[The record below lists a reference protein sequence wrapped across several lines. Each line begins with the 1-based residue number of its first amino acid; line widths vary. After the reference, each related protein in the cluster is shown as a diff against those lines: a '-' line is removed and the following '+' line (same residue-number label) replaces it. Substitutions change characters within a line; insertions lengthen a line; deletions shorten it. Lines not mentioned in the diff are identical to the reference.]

1 MKINQEHVEF
11 NKYKD
16 LKLAQKIH
24 LRKIY
29 IYLVLRLTYSLKS
42 MKKAEDR
49 SGYLFSRRYSNYV
62 FILLFLLYMFDYID
76 RSIVTSMFASIEHD
90 LGITHLQSGM
100 LVSAVY
106 WAIVILTFPVSL
118 LVDRWSRT
126 KTIGL
131 MAIVWSLATALCA
144 LTGNYVQLFMARLLI
159 GVGEAGYAPGGSAMI
174 SGLYP
179 IEKRSK
185 MMGIWNASIPLGTA
199 IGVLMGGIIATRFGW
214 KHAFGLVAIPGLV
227 VAILFLFVK
236 DYKTVDLSF
245 IDKANKRIKMERKD
259 LFREFISKPSIL
271 FSYFGIAAVVFVTTS
286 LLTWLPTYFRNVREV
301 PQDKA
306 GTMASAIMVLALAG
320 APLGGILTDR
330 WRKARIN
337 ARLLLPAITS
347 MVSAL
352 LLFAALFLF
361 RGTAQYV
368 TFLLMGITIMMFI
381 SGAAAVTQDVIHP
394 GLRATSY
401 AIAVV
406 VQNLLGSSMAPLV
419 LGKIYDLSTI
429 QAALSILPFI
439 LALGGFLFYLGSRY
453 YESDMEKVTKISLEA
468 A

>member
-1 MKINQEHVEF
+1 MKNSDV
-11 NKYKD
+11 
-16 LKLAQKIH
+16 QK
-24 LRKIY
+24 
-29 IYLVLRLTYSLKS
+29 
-42 MKKAEDR
+42 
-49 SGYLFSRRYSNYV
+49 GYLFSKGYSNYV

-76 RSIVTSMFASIEHD
+76 RTIVTSMFTSIERD
-90 LGITHLQSGM
+90 WGISHTQSGM

-126 KTIGL
+126 KTIGI
-131 MAIVWSLATALCA
+131 MAVMWSLATALCA

-185 MMGIWNASIPLGTA
+185 MMGLWNASIPLGTA
-199 IGVLMGGIIATRFGW
+199 IGVLLGGIIATKLGW
-214 KHAFGLVAIPGLV
+214 KHAFGLVAFPGLI

-245 IDKANKRIKMERKD
+245 VDRANKKIKMEKKD
-259 LFREFISKPSIL
+259 MIKEFLTKPSIIYA
-271 FSYFGIAAVVFVTTS
+271 YFGIAAVVFVTTS
-286 LLTWLPTYFRNVREV
+286 LITWLSTYFQKMRML

-306 GTMASAIMVLALAG
+306 GSMASAVMILALVG

-330 WRKARIN
+330 WRKTQFN
-337 ARLLLPAITS
+337 ARLLLPAISTLIS
-347 MVSAL
+347 AILLFLALAFFTGTIQFIAL
-352 LLFAALFLF
+352 LI
-361 RGTAQYV
+361 
-368 TFLLMGITIMMFI
+368 MGITIMMFI

-401 AIAVV
+401 AVAVV
-406 VQNLLGSSMAPLV
+406 VQNLLGASMAPIIV
-419 LGKIYDLSTI
+419 GKIYDLTNI
-429 QAALSILPFI
+429 KTALSILPLVLI
-439 LALGGFLFYLGSRY
+439 IGAFLFYIGSRHY
-453 YESDMEKVTKISLEA
+453 GKDMEKVAKINLEVA
-468 A
+468 

>member
-1 MKINQEHVEF
+1 MINLFQAF
-11 NKYKD
+11 
-16 LKLAQKIH
+16 
-24 LRKIY
+24 
-29 IYLVLRLTYSLKS
+29 
-42 MKKAEDR
+42 MKKADDR
-49 SGYLFSRRYSNYV
+49 SGYLFTKGYSNYV

-76 RSIVTSMFASIEHD
+76 RTIVTSMFVSIERD
-90 LGITHLQSGM
+90 WGITHTQSGM

-126 KTIGL
+126 KTIGI
-131 MAIVWSLATALCA
+131 MAVMWSLATALCA
-144 LTGNYVQLFMARLLI
+144 LTGNYVQLFMARILI

-199 IGVLMGGIIATRFGW
+199 IGVLLGGIIATKFGW
-214 KHAFGLVAIPGLV
+214 KHAFGIVAFPGLIIAV
-227 VAILFLFVK
+227 LFLFVK

-245 IDKANKRIKMERKD
+245 VDRTNNKIRMEKRD
-259 LFREFISKPSIL
+259 LIREFISKPSVI
-271 FSYFGIAAVVFVTTS
+271 FTYFGIAAVVFVTTA
-286 LLTWLPTYFRNVREV
+286 LLTWLSTYFQTVRQV
-301 PQDKA
+301 GQDKA
-306 GTMASAIMVLALAG
+306 GTLASAIMVLALVG

-330 WRKARIN
+330 WRKTQIN
-337 ARLLLPAITS
+337 ARLLLPAISTLA
-347 MVSAL
+347 SAA
-352 LLFAALFLF
+352 LLFAGLYLFS
-361 RGTAQYV
+361 GIVQYV
-368 TFLLMGITIMMFI
+368 IFLMMGITIMMFI

-406 VQNLLGSSMAPLV
+406 VQNLLGSSTAPLV

-429 QAALSILPFI
+429 QTALSILPFV
-439 LALGGFLFYLGSRY
+439 LVLGAGLFYLGSRY
-453 YESDMEKVTKISLEA
+453 YEKDMEKVAKINLEA